1 MRSLI
6 TFFHSIEVHVKLNLA
21 IFILLSI
28 LALNAF
34 ATTENEIKHLLKF
47 VENTACKYE
56 RNGSMHTGAEA
67 VKHINKKYRY
77 YADDIKSTEDFIK
90 YSATKSKM
98 SGKYYKVHCANQAV
112 LKSRDW
118 LLLELN
124 NYRKSNV
131 LLL

>member
-1 MRSLI
+1 ML
-6 TFFHSIEVHVKLNLA
+6 VLNGACQLNLKV
-21 IFILLSI
+21 ISILISLLSFSV
-28 LALNAF
+28 F
-34 ATTENEIKHLLKF
+34 ASSEDEISHLLKF